1 MRQNPRI
8 VEDDTNLELNPET
21 EKVLAALVRK
31 RREGETVND
40 RFDVDKRDSKAI
52 RDNLPLAAHDDIA
65 RFKDAERI
73 ALSGELAEALSG
85 IVDPEILLEVVGIA
99 TRVAVTRA
107 SDRHSSEIRT
117 ADLDRRRSMTDIA
130 NENYLSDM
138 AVDHLDRAMI
148 SADPEKALASAAFIF
163 IDADGLKTVNDF
175 SSYEQGDEFLRRIV
189 EKLNDPRGPTRI
201 KFAQRGVKEI
211 TFASIGGDEFGF
223 VIKSEEPISPGLLD
237 EIIISFQDEVREINM
252 ADLINFKSDKFL
264 LHFAGIGEKEFAEYT
279 PESKSLCLEAIRS
292 RIPEGASFYASF
304 AAGGVT
310 FLDALRYE
318 TISKHGKKLDIK
330 KDSYGAALEKI
341 RAQAKGI
348 ANGIE
353 SARKTDYKNGL
364 RNSMNATDQFRAELL
379 SRNLESRASLA
390 RIRDL
395 KNEIRAKIFNA
406 EFDIQ
411 YKDTERRV
419 VDPAKV
425 VEARKSLNPSNLVID
440 LDQLQE
446 GESFNMMEHT
456 LKPGKVPA
464 TKKRRT

>member
-1 MRQNPRI
+1 MPQKLEIAVDNA
-8 VEDDTNLELNPET
+8 DLELDSET
-21 EKVLAALVRK
+21 GKVLAALVLK
-31 RREGETVND
+31 RREGERVND
-40 RFDVDKRDSKAI
+40 RFDVDERDCKAV
-52 RDNLPLAAHDDIA
+52 RENLPLAAHEDIA
-65 RFKDAERI
+65 RFKYAERI
-73 ALSGELAEALSG
+73 ALSGELTEALSG
-85 IVDPEILLEVVGIA
+85 FVDPEILLEIVGIA
-99 TRVAVTRA
+99 TRVAVARA
-107 SDRHSSEIRT
+107 SDRRSSEIVT
-117 ADLDRRRSMTDIA
+117 SYLDRRRSMKDVA
-130 NENYLSDM
+130 NENYLNDI
-138 AVDHLDRAMI
+138 AVDCLDQAMI
-148 SADPEKALASAAFIF
+148 SPEPEKALASIAFIF

-189 EKLNDPRGPTRI
+189 EKLNDPRGPTRL
-201 KFAQRGVKEI
+201 KFAQRGVKEF

-223 VIKSEEPISPGLLD
+223 VIKAKEPISPGLLD

-264 LHFAGIGEKEFAEYT
+264 LHFAGIGEKEFARYT
-279 PESKSLCLEAIRS
+279 PENKRLCLEAIRA

-310 FLDALRYE
+310 FLDALRNE
-318 TISKHGKKLDIK
+318 TISNHGKKLNVK

-348 ANGIE
+348 ANNVE
-353 SARKTDYKNGL
+353 SARKTDYKNSL
-364 RNSMNATDQFRAELL
+364 RSSTNPADQFRAELL

-406 EFDIQ
+406 EFSIQ
-411 YKDTERRV
+411 FKESDRSE

-440 LDQLQE
+440 LDKLGE

-456 LKPGKVPA
+456 LKPGKVPTA
-464 TKKRRT
+464 KKRR